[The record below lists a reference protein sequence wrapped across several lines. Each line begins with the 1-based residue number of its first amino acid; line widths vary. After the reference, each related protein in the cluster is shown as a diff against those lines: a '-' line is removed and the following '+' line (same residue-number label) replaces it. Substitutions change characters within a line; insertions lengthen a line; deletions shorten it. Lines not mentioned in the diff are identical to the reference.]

1 MSLNQSLINFQ
12 QRANANLRVQR
23 IATGWS
29 QKLFVECCDT
39 DQRYCIEIRD
49 GRLSDVDPS
58 PVASNDGCLLIRG
71 EEDLLTKIFNGARH
85 PLTAYNDGEIEVY
98 GEQRDQV
105 KLDAIS
111 LVMWGA

>member
-1 MSLNQSLINFQ
+1 MSLNQSLVNFQ

-23 IATGWS
+23 IAAGWS
-29 QKLFVECCDT
+29 QQLFVECCDS

-49 GRLSDVDPS
+49 GRLSDVQSKPTT
-58 PVASNDGCLLIRG
+58 ATEGCLLIRG
-71 EEDLLTKIFNGARH
+71 QEELLTRIFNGAHH
-85 PLTAYNDGEIEVY
+85 PLTAYNDGELEVY

>member
-1 MSLNQSLINFQ
+1 MSLNQSLVNFQ
-12 QRANANLRVQR
+12 QKANANLRVQR

-29 QKLFVECCDT
+29 QRLVVECCDT

-49 GRLSDVDPS
+49 GRLSDVQVKPIS
-58 PVASNDGCLLIRG
+58 TNDGCLLIRG
-71 EEDLLTKIFNGARH
+71 QEDLLTRIFNGAHH
-85 PLTAYNDGEIEVY
+85 PLTAYNDGELEVY